1 LLCNQCQRYC
11 KLKHRSALEK
21 TAGQYGG
28 VLAGFPKNYFGHTT
42 NLHLTTPCLEL

>member
-1 LLCNQCQRYC
+1 MPQTDSIRLDWP
-11 KLKHRSALEK
+11 ALWK
-21 TAGQYGG
+21 AQALVLFYGG